1 MAASYLETAVE
12 IAREAGSLLANY
24 FERRVAYEIKGDQD
38 LVTEADHASEQ
49 LIIERLASHFPSHS
63 IVAEESGRHERSSEF
78 RWYVDPLDGTTNFA
92 HGFPTYNVTM
102 GLEQNGEMI
111 CGVVYDPSRQET
123 FTAEKGAGAYLNNRR
138 IHVSKAKRLEEALMT
153 SGFPTRRRHLDVNVH
168 FFYQLAMITHGM
180 RRTGSAAIDLANVA
194 SGRIDGFWEFGLS
207 PWDMAAGLLL
217 VQEAGGRVTDM
228 RGGPHQLSSKT
239 LLASNGLIHDQ
250 TIGLFAEIFA
260 GSGPYPLTPVRS
272 YTNE

>member
-12 IAREAGSLLANY
+12 IAREAGSLLATY
-24 FERRVAYEIKGDQD
+24 FERRVQYEIKGDQD
-38 LVTEADHASEQ
+38 LVTEADRASEQ
-49 LIIERLASHFPSHS
+49 LILERLQSHFPNHS
-63 IVAEESGRHERSSEF
+63 VVAEESGRHDRSSEF

-123 FTAEKGAGAYLNNRR
+123 FTAEKGAGAYLNHRR
-138 IHVSKAKRLEEALMT
+138 ISVSKAARLEESLLT
-153 SGFPTRRRHLDVNVH
+153 SGFPTRRRHLDVNFH

-194 SGRIDGFWEFGLS
+194 YGRTDGFWEFGLS
-207 PWDMAAGLLL
+207 PWDMAAGILL
-217 VQEAGGRVTDM
+217 VREAGGQVTDM
-228 RGGPHQLSSKT
+228 KGGAHHLGARHMLATNGTIHGQT
-239 LLASNGLIHDQ
+239 LA
-250 TIGLFAEIFA
+250 LFSEIFE
-260 GSGPYPLTPVRS
+260 GRGPYPLVGVRE
-272 YTNE
+272 YTN